1 MPLGLGLGLGLPVRR
16 REFDEVGEGV
26 GVSEEV

>member
-1 MPLGLGLGLGLPVRR
+1 MPLGLGLGLGLPVRG
-16 REFDEVGEGV
+16 REFDEVGEGA